1 MTWADAKTDDLVG
14 HSIGQGRGGRRA
26 RRLPSLSLVGAAVE
40 NGLIGLG
47 LMNLVA
53 LGTGGLSFAAAGRI
67 WGSFW
72 THYANTAPNERWPV
86 LAVVLG
92 FWALLSI
99 GAALFRRKG
108 NRNER

>member
-1 MTWADAKTDDLVG
+1 MTRAPTANGLVG
-14 HSIGQGRGGRRA
+14 HALGARRA
-26 RRLPSLSLVGAAVE
+26 VRRSRRLPSRALIVAVLE

-53 LGTGGLSFAAAGRI
+53 LGTGGLSLAVAGRI

-72 THYANTAPNERWPV
+72 THYANTPANERWPV
-86 LAVVLG
+86 LAVVVT

-99 GAALFRRKG
+99 GAALFRRKDR
-108 NRNER
+108 RNER

>member
-1 MTWADAKTDDLVG
+1 MTWADVKTDDLVG
-14 HSIGQGRGGRRA
+14 HSIGRGRSGRRA
-26 RRLPSLSLVGAAVE
+26 RRLPSLSLVGTAVE

-53 LGTGGLSFAAAGRI
+53 LGIGGLSLAAAGRI

-86 LAVVLG
+86 TAVVVG

-108 NRNER
+108 NCNDR